1 MSVFSG
7 MRISASGLTA
17 ESLKMDV
24 ISSNVANINATRGPN
39 GEAYRRKVV
48 SFEENY
54 DNKLGMLG
62 VKVTSVKDD
71 KSPLKEVYDPSHPD
85 AKPNGYVEYPNVN
98 ILVEMTD
105 LITASRAYDSN
116 VDTLNAQKSMLSK
129 ALEIGK

>member
-17 ESLKMDV
+17 ESLKMDI

-62 VKVTSVKDD
+62 VKLHL
-71 KSPLKEVYDPSHPD
+71 LKMINHLLKKYMIH
-85 AKPNGYVEYPNVN
+85 
-98 ILVEMTD
+98 
-105 LITASRAYDSN
+105 LIQMQSQMD
-116 VDTLNAQKSMLSK
+116 M
-129 ALEIGK
+129 